1 MPLVPKKWRGICREG
16 QGFNS
21 SNCNWELIGVRFYT
35 KGHRMASTSA
45 SPDSVQEHASP
56 DSVQEHASPRDSR
69 GHGTHTTSKAGG
81 V

>member
-56 DSVQEHASPRDSR
+56 RDSR